1 MGHLFETFV
10 FGLGL
15 FSFLI
20 GCLLGYW
27 VITKFTHQG
36 KNILGAIFFIWSV
49 NGLANTI
56 LYGPLSNEFQ
66 AAIFRVAMPIYFIL
80 PSLTYLYVRQINDPT
95 LKLKRQDLAHGI
107 PVVLIF
113 LELVPYYILPFE
125 QKVDILKSIKENPA
139 NLFVGH
145 EGLLGNDV
153 RDFLLGVLFMGY
165 GLLIWRIIAQRFKQ
179 NPNTPLGHFKWSIFV
194 AVMVTALFIL
204 KIAYFGVIINNL
216 GVSAFKGIFTQVIII
231 HSVFFY
237 TLCGFIWINRRE
249 IGKMWS
255 VYEEVFDYSVNESE
269 PHVLETVEIEPEVI
283 NNFETYINL
292 HKPYLRA
299 KYSLNDVA
307 YETNLPAYQISNMMR
322 VHYGMNFSDY
332 INSLRIEEVKRRL
345 SDDEYQNYSIEGI
358 SKDCGFNAKSTF
370 FTVFKKHTGL
380 TPSEFQKN
388 IKMAIANQ

>member
-1 MGHLFETFV
+1 MGHLFESFV

-27 VITKFTHQG
+27 VLTKFTHQG
-36 KNILGAIFFIWSV
+36 KNILGAIFFIWSI

-56 LYGPLSNEFQ
+56 LYGPLPTEFQ
-66 AAIFRVAMPIYFIL
+66 AVIFRVAMPVYFIL
-80 PSLTYLYVRQINDPT
+80 PALTYFYVRQINDPS
-95 LKLKRQDLAHGI
+95 LKIKPVDLAHGI
-107 PVVLIF
+107 PVLLVFVELI
-113 LELVPYYILPFE
+113 PYNMLLFQEKLI
-125 QKVDILKSIKENPA
+125 ILKSIKENPA

-145 EGLLGNDV
+145 EGFIGNDI
-153 RDFLLGVLFMGY
+153 RDFLLGLLFMVY

-194 AVMVTALFIL
+194 AVMVTGLFIL
-204 KIAYFGVIINNL
+204 KIAYFGVIVNNL
-216 GVSAFKGIFTQVIII
+216 GISAFKGIFTQVIII
-231 HSVFFY
+231 QSVFFY
-237 TLCGFIWINRRE
+237 TLCGFLWVNRGE

-255 VYEEVFDYSVNESE
+255 VYEEVFDFSVNDSE
-269 PHVLETVEIEPEVI
+269 PLVLETIEIEPEI
-283 NNFETYINL
+283 IKNFENYIHL
-292 HKPYLRA
+292 QKPYLRA
-299 KYSLNDVA
+299 KYSLNDIA
-307 YETNLPAYQISNMMR
+307 YETNLPAYQISSMMR

-332 INSLRIEEVKRRL
+332 INSLRVEEVKRRL

-388 IKMAIANQ
+388 IKVAISNE